1 MNIKNTL
8 VKNIKEIIYFIF
20 GNLIIFNLF
29 RFITLKK
36 TSNKIFVINYHNTY
50 GVFKKNFI
58 WQINFFSK
66 YFKIIDYET
75 IIKIQKKNKKIISKK
90 PLLLITFDDGHRSN
104 FEIATKVLNPR
115 KIKAI
120 FFIAPKFINYR
131 WPNNLIKQCM
141 ISKKKFNIPCNYN
154 FEKKDNRRRIAMS
167 WKDIKNLNNSGHTI
181 GSHGMS
187 HIRLS
192 NKLNQK
198 KINYEI
204 STSKKFLQKKF
215 KTKIETFCWIGGERW
230 AYSFNAYK
238 AIKKA
243 NYKYSFMTCAK
254 IFDPIRDDKYKV
266 HRFNIES
273 FFSKNRV
280 RATMSLFYSLYYF
293 PKRKFIDKLI
303 T

>member
-50 GVFKKNFI
+50 GAFKKNFI

-75 IIKIQKKNKKIISKK
+75 IIKIQKKNKIISKK

-104 FEIATKVLNPR
+104 FEIAVKVLNPR

-120 FFIAPKFINYR
+120 FFIAPNFINFQ
-131 WPNNLIKQCM
+131 WPDNLLKQCL
-141 ISKKKFNIPCNYN
+141 ISKNKFNIPCDYMH
-154 FEKKDNRRRIAMS
+154 EKNDKRKRVAMT
-167 WKDIKNLNNSGHTI
+167 WGEIQKLKNNGHVI
-181 GSHGMS
+181 GSHGMD

-192 NKLNQK
+192 SKLSK
-198 KINYEI
+198 KRINYEI
-204 STSKKFLQKKF
+204 SRSKKYLEKKL
-215 KTKIETFCWIGGERW
+215 KIKIKTFCWIGGERW
-230 AYSFNAYK
+230 AYSNNAHK
-238 AIKKA
+238 AIKKE
-243 NYKYSFMTCAK
+243 NYEHSFMTCAK
-254 IFDPIRDDKYKV
+254 IYNPLIDDNYKI

-273 FFSKNRV
+273 FFSKNQV
-280 RATMSLFYSLYYF
+280 RATMSLFYSLYYL

-303 T
+303 S